1 MLPCIVGCSLK
12 NSKSLFSKQPQA
24 SQASNHMVNN
34 QVSMAWN
41 LHELWCSTTLAQQHL
56 WDNTKQG
63 GPCCFCI
70 NASKQ
75 NSKEPTSTL
84 LQFLSIKRVRTQQS
98 APCAFDQI
106 VSSNIALIIWK
117 SLLKKCESQDEDQ
130 ACMTNKIPQKTTDMT
145 WMWEFLSDLLKIP
158 KIKEELLSAQVQI
171 TAVQFF

>member
-34 QVSMAWN
+34 QVSMAWD
-41 LHELWCSTTLAQQHL
+41 LHELWCSTTFAQQHL
-56 WDNTKQG
+56 WDNAKQG

-70 NASKQ
+70 DASKQ

-98 APCAFDQI
+98 APCAFDQT
-106 VSSNIALIIWK
+106 VSSNIALISGSPFWRSVNLRMKIKHAWQTRSHK
-117 SLLKKCESQDEDQ
+117 KQQTWHGCGSFFQTCWRSLRLKKSC
-130 ACMTNKIPQKTTDMT
+130 CLHKYK
-145 WMWEFLSDLLKIP
+145 
-158 KIKEELLSAQVQI
+158 
-171 TAVQFF
+171 